1 MGTDER
7 DRAKRS
13 EEPDVEAHKHKVAAA
28 DEGLKSPEDKA
39 SDETPDVEAHVHK
52 VRS

>member
-13 EEPDVEAHKHKVAAA
+13 EEPDVEAHRAAKAA
-28 DEGLKSPEDKA
+28 DEGVKAPEDKK
-39 SDETPDVEAHVHK
+39 DEPDVEAHAH
-52 VRS
+52 VRRT

>member
-13 EEPDVEAHKHKVAAA
+13 EEPDVEAHRAKSAA
-28 DEGLKSPEDKA
+28 DEGVKAPEDKTA
-39 SDETPDVEAHVHK
+39 DEPDVEAHVHT
-52 VRS
+52 RRT

>member
-13 EEPDVEAHKHKVAAA
+13 EEPDVEAHKAKHAN

-39 SDETPDVEAHVHK
+39 SDETPDVEAHVNKH
-52 VRS
+52 